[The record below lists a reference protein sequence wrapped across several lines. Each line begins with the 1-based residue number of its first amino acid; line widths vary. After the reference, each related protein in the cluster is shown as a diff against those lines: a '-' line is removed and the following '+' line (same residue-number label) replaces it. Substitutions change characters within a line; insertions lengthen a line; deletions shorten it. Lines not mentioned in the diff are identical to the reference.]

1 VTRSRKRG
9 GRRGNVAPAAVV
21 AVIIAGFAAVALGIV
36 TASPPQRQS
45 APSSPATTPSTA
57 TPTVPSGQPSSRQLL
72 ARSAPVRLT
81 IPAIGVDGGLEH
93 LGLSADKKTMRLPS
107 HPGTAGWFEDG
118 PSPGEVGPTIIVGYI
133 ATQRGPGVFH
143 RLAHLTAGANIA
155 VRRADA
161 IEVTYRVD
169 QIASYPPNKLPSAKV
184 YGRTK
189 QPALRLITCG
199 GMLRP
204 GQPVGNTVV
213 YAHQVA
219 VRT

>member
-1 VTRSRKRG
+1 MTRLRKRG

-21 AVIIAGFAAVALGIV
+21 AIIIASFAAVALGIV
-36 TASPPQRQS
+36 TASRSQRE
-45 APSSPATTPSTA
+45 TTA
-57 TPTVPSGQPSSRQLL
+57 TPTQPATQTVPSSRPPTRQLL

-93 LGLSADKKTMRLPS
+93 LGLNADKKTMRLPS
-107 HPGTAGWFEDG
+107 RPGTAGWFEDG

-133 ATQRGPGVFH
+133 ATRHGPGVFH
-143 RLAHLTAGANIA
+143 RLARLKAGSRIA
-155 VRRADA
+155 VRRADT
-161 IEVTYRVD
+161 IVVTYRVD
-169 QIASYPPNKLPSAKV
+169 QIASYPPDKLPSTKV

-213 YAHQVA
+213 YAHQIA
-219 VRT
+219 VGM

>member
-1 VTRSRKRG
+1 M
-9 GRRGNVAPAAVV
+9 
-21 AVIIAGFAAVALGIV
+21 AVIIASFAAVALGIV
-36 TASPPQRQS
+36 TASRPQRQS

-57 TPTVPSGQPSSRQLL
+57 TPTVPSGQSPSRQLL
-72 ARSAPVRLT
+72 GRSAPVRLT

-93 LGLSADKKTMRLPS
+93 LGLSADKRTMRLPS
-107 HPGTAGWFEDG
+107 HPRTAGWFEDG

-143 RLAHLTAGANIA
+143 RLARLQAGAKIA

-161 IEVTYRVD
+161 MVVTYQVD
-169 QIASYPPNKLPSAKV
+169 QIATYPPNKLPSAKV

-204 GQPVGNTVV
+204 GQAVGNTVV

-219 VRT
+219 VGT

>member
-1 VTRSRKRG
+1 MTRSRKRG

-21 AVIIAGFAAVALGIV
+21 AVIIASFAAVALGIV
-36 TASPPQRQS
+36 TASRPQRHGAS
-45 APSSPATTPSTA
+45 ATPTQTTP
-57 TPTVPSGQPSSRQLL
+57 PTVPSSPTPSRRLL
-72 ARSAPVRLT
+72 ARSAPVRLI

-93 LGLSADKKTMRLPS
+93 LGLTADKKTMRLPS
-107 HPGTAGWFEDG
+107 HPRTAGWFEDG

-143 RLAHLTAGANIA
+143 RLAHLKAGANIA
-155 VRRADA
+155 VRRADTMV
-161 IEVTYRVD
+161 VTYRVD

-219 VRT
+219 VGT

>member
-21 AVIIAGFAAVALGIV
+21 AGFAAVALGIV
-36 TASPPQRQS
+36 TASRPQRQS

-219 VRT
+219 VGT

>member
-1 VTRSRKRG
+1 VTRLRKRG

-21 AVIIAGFAAVALGIV
+21 AVIIASFAAVALGIV
-36 TASPPQRQS
+36 TASRPQRQTS
-45 APSSPATTPSTA
+45 ATPSQTAPPTAPSSPTPN
-57 TPTVPSGQPSSRQLL
+57 RQLL

-81 IPAIGVDGGLEH
+81 IPAIGVDGGLER

-107 HPGTAGWFEDG
+107 HPRTAGWFEDG

-143 RLAHLTAGANIA
+143 RLARLKAGANIA
-155 VRRADA
+155 VRRADTMV
-161 IEVTYRVD
+161 VTYQVD
-169 QIASYPPNKLPSAKV
+169 RIASYPPNKLPSAKV

-219 VRT
+219 VGT

>member
-1 VTRSRKRG
+1 
-9 GRRGNVAPAAVV
+9 
-21 AVIIAGFAAVALGIV
+21 
-36 TASPPQRQS
+36 PQRHS
-45 APSSPATTPSTA
+45 ASATPTRTT
-57 TPTVPSGQPSSRQLL
+57 TPTVPSSPTPSRQLL

-93 LGLSADKKTMRLPS
+93 LGLSADKTTMRLPS
-107 HPGTAGWFEDG
+107 HPRTAGWFEDG

-143 RLAHLTAGANIA
+143 RLAHLKAGANIA
-155 VRRADA
+155 VRRADTMV
-161 IEVTYRVD
+161 VTYRVD

-219 VRT
+219 VAT

>member
-1 VTRSRKRG
+1 MTRSRKRG

-21 AVIIAGFAAVALGIV
+21 AVIIASFAAVALGIV
-36 TASPPQRQS
+36 TASRPNRPS
-45 APSSPATTPSTA
+45 APTR
-57 TPTVPSGQPSSRQLL
+57 TPTVPSDQTPSRQVL
-72 ARSAPVRLT
+72 ARSVPVRLT

-93 LGLSADKKTMRLPS
+93 LGLAADKKTMRLPS
-107 HPGTAGWFEDG
+107 SPGTAGWFEDG

-133 ATQRGPGVFH
+133 ATAHGPGVFH
-143 RLAHLTAGANIA
+143 RLSGLKAVARIA
-155 VRRADA
+155 VRRTDTMV
-161 IEVTYRVD
+161 VTYRVD

-219 VRT
+219 VGR

>member
-9 GRRGNVAPAAVV
+9 GRRGNVSPAAVV
-21 AVIIAGFAAVALGIV
+21 AGFAAVALGIV
-36 TASPPQRQS
+36 TASRPQRQS

>member
-9 GRRGNVAPAAVV
+9 GRRGNVSPAAVV
-21 AVIIAGFAAVALGIV
+21 AGFAAVALGIV
-36 TASPPQRQS
+36 TASRPQRQS

-143 RLAHLTAGANIA
+143 RLAHLKAGANIA

-219 VRT
+219 VGT

>member
-21 AVIIAGFAAVALGIV
+21 AGFAAVALGIV
-36 TASPPQRQS
+36 TASRQQRQS

-219 VRT
+219 VGT